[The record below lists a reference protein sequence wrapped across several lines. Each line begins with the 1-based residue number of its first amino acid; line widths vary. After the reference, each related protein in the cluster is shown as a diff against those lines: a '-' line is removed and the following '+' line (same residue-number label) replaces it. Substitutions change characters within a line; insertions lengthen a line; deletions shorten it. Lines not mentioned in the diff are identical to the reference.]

1 MGSPNRPIDQRGVI
15 GGSLKFNDAVWGAA
29 LLMFA
34 AALGWHVRSFPNIPG
49 QSVGPYALP
58 GALAVGLGVC
68 GAILLVRGLRQRRA
82 GSPPGWLTLPLWFGS
97 RRQVIGFAVLV
108 CVNALYLLAADR
120 LGFIVVG
127 TVYLTALMV
136 VLRVPPW
143 RALLIGALMTLL
155 IHAVF
160 YKLLKVPLP
169 WGLLQPVAW

>member
-1 MGSPNRPIDQRGVI
+1 M
-15 GGSLKFNDAVWGAA
+15 KFNDALWGAT
-29 LLMFA
+29 LLLFA

-68 GAILLVRGLRQRRA
+68 GALLVFRGLRQLRTPD
-82 GSPPGWLTLPLWFGS
+82 GGGWVTLPAWFAA
-97 RRQVIGFAVLV
+97 RPQVIGFAVLV

-127 TVYLTALMV
+127 TAYLSALMA
-136 VLRVPPW
+136 VLQVPLR
-143 RALLIGALMTLL
+143 RALLSGALMTLL
-155 IHAVF
+155 IHTVF